1 MIKILKKI
9 KDKPYRKFYSFYD
22 NALKHDQES
31 IEAIAISSL
40 NKDKMIVDC
49 RFVNLKYIEGNEWTF
64 FSNYNS
70 PKAEDFESHDQISAI
85 FYWQKV
91 NIQIRIK
98 AKISKSKEEFSD
110 IHFKKRS
117 LEKNALALSSDQ
129 SKPINKFSKVKQNY
143 EKAFEDKDSLI
154 ERPNFWGGFTFIPF
168 SFEFWQGNINRIN
181 RRELYTLKSQDKWE
195 ESILQP

>member
-1 MIKILKKI
+1 MIEILKKI
-9 KDKPYRKFYSFYD
+9 KDKPYRKFYSLYD
-22 NALKHDQES
+22 DALMQDQKS

-70 PKAEDFESHDQISAI
+70 PKAEEFVSHNQISAV

-98 AKISKSKEEFSD
+98 AKISKSNEEFC
-110 IHFKKRS
+110 F
-117 LEKNALALSSDQ
+117 
-129 SKPINKFSKVKQNY
+129 
-143 EKAFEDKDSLI
+143 
-154 ERPNFWGGFTFIPF
+154 
-168 SFEFWQGNINRIN
+168 
-181 RRELYTLKSQDKWE
+181 
-195 ESILQP
+195 

>member
-1 MIKILKKI
+1 MIEILKKI
-9 KDKPYRKFYSFYD
+9 KDKPYRKFYSLYD
-22 NALKHDQES
+22 DALMQDQKS

-70 PKAEDFESHDQISAI
+70 PKAEEFVSHNQISAV

-91 NIQIRIK
+91 NIQIRMK
-98 AKISKSKEEFSD
+98 AKISKSNEEFSD

-117 LEKNALALSSDQ
+117 LKKNALALSSDQ
-129 SKPINKFSKVKQNY
+129 SKPINKFSEVKKNY
-143 EKAFEDKDSLI
+143 EKVFEDKESLTK
-154 ERPNFWGGFTFIPF
+154 RPNFWGGFTFIPF
-168 SFEFWQGNINRIN
+168 SFEFWQGNANRIN
-181 RRELYTLKSQDKWE
+181 RREFFTLNSQNKWE
-195 ESILQP
+195 ELILQP